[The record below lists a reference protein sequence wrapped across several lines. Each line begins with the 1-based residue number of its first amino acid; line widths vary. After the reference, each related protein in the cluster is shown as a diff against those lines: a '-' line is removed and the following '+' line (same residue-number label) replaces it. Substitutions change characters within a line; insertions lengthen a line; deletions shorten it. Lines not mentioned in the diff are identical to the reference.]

1 MNVGIIGDGLISLT
15 LAKALVNKDINVQV
29 FFNRKNRNINRN
41 RTIGLSKAN
50 IDYFNNNISKI
61 EKFLWDIKK
70 IKIFTKNFNDNEL
83 IDFENSNL
91 RLFSIVQN
99 YKLYNKLNI
108 ELKKSNKFTYKKI
121 KNLNTIPIQNY
132 DLIFN
137 CEYNNFL
144 TKKFFTNRISKNY
157 ESYAYVTIIN
167 HKKLD
172 KNEVAF
178 QIFTDIGPIAFL
190 PISETETSVVYS
202 IKLNNHKKNLDIKDL
217 IRNYNPIYEINKI
230 NELSKF
236 ELKSS
241 TLRKYYNKNILAF
254 GELLHQVHPFVG
266 QGFNMSIRDVRELMS
281 IIDYRINLGLN
292 LDSSVC
298 IDFQNKMKDKNYIFS
313 KSIDLLYE
321 FFNFEKKINN
331 NFFNNSVKLINKN
344 KYIKNFFKNFAD
356 EGLRF

>member
-108 ELKKSNKFTYKKI
+108 ELKKSNKFRYKKI

-144 TKKFFTNRISKNY
+144 TKK
-157 ESYAYVTIIN
+157 
-167 HKKLD
+167 L
-172 KNEVAF
+172 
-178 QIFTDIGPIAFL
+178 
-190 PISETETSVVYS
+190 
-202 IKLNNHKKNLDIKDL
+202 
-217 IRNYNPIYEINKI
+217 
-230 NELSKF
+230 
-236 ELKSS
+236 
-241 TLRKYYNKNILAF
+241 
-254 GELLHQVHPFVG
+254 
-266 QGFNMSIRDVRELMS
+266 
-281 IIDYRINLGLN
+281 
-292 LDSSVC
+292 
-298 IDFQNKMKDKNYIFS
+298 FS
-313 KSIDLLYE
+313 
-321 FFNFEKKINN
+321 
-331 NFFNNSVKLINKN
+331 
-344 KYIKNFFKNFAD
+344 
-356 EGLRF
+356 